1 MKIKELTKAEEEVMQ
16 ILWEL
21 KRAFVKDII
30 EKMPKPK
37 PAYNTVSTIVRIL
50 QDKGLVEHHTIGK
63 SHRYF
68 PMISKEEYSKFKMEK
83 LMSGYFEGS
92 FSKMVSFFMN
102 KKKVDTAELDAILQL
117 IEEKKNQ

>member
-30 EKMPKPK
+30 EMMPKPK

>member
-16 ILWEL
+16 ILWDL

-30 EKMPKPK
+30 AKMPKPK

-50 QDKGLVEHHTIGK
+50 QDKGMVEHHTLGK

-68 PMISKEEYSKFKMEK
+68 PLITKEEYSKHKMEK
-83 LMSGYFEGS
+83 LMSGYFDGS
-92 FSKMVSFFMN
+92 FNKMVSFFMN
-102 KKKVDTAELDAILQL
+102 RKKMNVNELDELLKI
-117 IEEKKNQ
+117 IESKKNK